1 MAGSHQRECR
11 RCRTAAAVLDHMDG
25 ELRESLARMKVPE
38 PEDDE
43 VCCARRRDAAQSV
56 SACCSGFG
64 VTADLIAF
72 TDRSAVC

>member
-1 MAGSHQRECR
+1 MNANVADTGLQLQSLI
-11 RCRTAAAVLDHMDG
+11 TKNG
-25 ELRESLARMKVPE
+25 ELRVSLARMKVPE
-38 PEDDE
+38 PKDDE
-43 VCCARRRDAAQSV
+43 VCRARRRHAPQSV